1 MNEMKETVR
10 FRLRGRDREAV
21 EADLGLAM
29 LAAESLYGQP
39 RLRLEAGY
47 RLAANGRVCVIET
60 RGEAGAAVARIFA
73 GLTSARVGEDGYS
86 VERMDEGVRTAE
98 RGLKTAVA

>member
-1 MNEMKETVR
+1 MNETVR

-47 RLAANGRVCVIET
+47 ALAEDGCTCVIEA
-60 RGEAGAAVARIFA
+60 RGEAGAAVTRIFA
-73 GLTSARVGEDGYS
+73 GLTSARVGESGYS
-86 VERMDEGVRTAE
+86 VERVESAAPSDPRSFQ
-98 RGLKTAVA
+98 TAVA